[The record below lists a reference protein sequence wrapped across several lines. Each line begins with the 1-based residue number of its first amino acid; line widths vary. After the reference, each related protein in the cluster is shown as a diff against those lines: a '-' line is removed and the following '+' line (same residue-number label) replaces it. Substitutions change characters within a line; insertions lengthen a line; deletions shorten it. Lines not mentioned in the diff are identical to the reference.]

1 MSFCSRFFVP
11 NDTPAMNAKS
21 FELFVA
27 SRYLRAKRKQAV
39 ISVITIISII
49 GVAAGV
55 MALVIGLAINN
66 GFRNTLQA
74 SLLGATA
81 HVMIQSK
88 EPGEGIGDWK
98 ELDQKLRKIPDVKS
112 ASPGLYGQVLLTGP
126 LGGEAAGAELK
137 GIPVDS
143 PPDMLRHLTAGSF
156 ADLKNTSGLPGI
168 ILGSRL
174 AQSTGMMVHSVVKM
188 IVPQGQLTPFGTV
201 PEVYQFR
208 VVGIFESGFYE
219 IDSTYAFISLASAQQ
234 VLDVGDVVNS
244 VELRLFDIYKAPEVA
259 QEAEKITGPKLVAN
273 TWMEQYR
280 QVLNALNMEKVVT
293 AVTIGLIQ
301 LVAALNILITLIMM
315 VMEKNRDIAVLMSM
329 GAKRRQ
335 IRKIFV
341 MQGVLIGAV
350 GTVIGL
356 TLGYSLSVL
365 ANHYRWL
372 TLNQDVYSLSYV
384 PFNPRWQDGIWIA
397 AMAML
402 VSFVATLY
410 PAKSATSIAPVEALR
425 YE

>member
-1 MSFCSRFFVP
+1 MSAQ
-11 NDTPAMNAKS
+11 T

-39 ISVITIISII
+39 ISIITVISII

-55 MALVIGLAINN
+55 MALVIGIAINN
-66 GFRNTLQA
+66 GFRTTLQA

-81 HVMIQSK
+81 HVMILEK
-88 EPGEGIGDWK
+88 EPAEGIANWVDLAA
-98 ELDQKLRKIPDVKS
+98 ELRKLPNVTNV
-112 ASPGLYGQVLLTGP
+112 SPGLYGTVLVSGP
-126 LGGEAAGAELK
+126 LSASGAELK
-137 GIPVDS
+137 GIPVDA
-143 PPDMLRHLTAGSF
+143 PPDMLRHLKQGSF
-156 ADLKNTSGLPGI
+156 SDLANTSGLPGI
-168 ILGSRL
+168 ILGARL
-174 AQSTGMMVHSVVKM
+174 AQSTGMQLHSVVN
-188 IVPQGQLTPFGTV
+188 IISPQGELTPFGPNPV
-201 PEVYQFR
+201 RYQFR

-219 IDSTYAFISLASAQQ
+219 IDSAYAFIALQSAQR
-234 VLDVGDVVNS
+234 VFDLGNVVNS
-244 VELRLFDIYKAPEVA
+244 VELHLDDIYKAPEVA
-259 QEAEKITGPKLVAN
+259 QAAEKIAGPKLVAN

-280 QVLNALNMEKVVT
+280 QILSALSMEKMVT

-329 GAKRRQ
+329 GAKRQQ

-341 MQGVLIGAV
+341 MQGVLIGVV

-356 TLGYSLSVL
+356 ALGYTLSVL

-372 TLNQDVYSLSYV
+372 SLNQDVYSLSFV

-397 AMAML
+397 AVAIF

-410 PAKSATSIAPVEALR
+410 PAGRATSITPVEALR